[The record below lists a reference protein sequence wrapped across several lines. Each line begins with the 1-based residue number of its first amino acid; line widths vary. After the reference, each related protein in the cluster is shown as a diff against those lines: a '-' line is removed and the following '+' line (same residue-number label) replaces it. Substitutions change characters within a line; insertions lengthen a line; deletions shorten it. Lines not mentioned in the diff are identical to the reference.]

1 MSFVVI
7 HAVIVL
13 ASLAFA
19 FTLGYITG
27 KTVMSKKTIGN
38 N

>member
-1 MSFVVI
+1 MSFVII

-27 KTVMSKKTIGN
+27 KSAMKAKING
-38 N
+38 